1 MNILIF
7 GARGYIGSF
16 LSKRFEEAGHNVLR
30 VDRATLNFGAGGED
44 ILIRA
49 LIQEFEPDVV
59 INAVGEIDV
68 SEAVTPQI
76 MFSSLLLPSLLIFRH
91 FKIFGTQRKVRIL
104 TFGSTSEGEPRKNY
118 PMYAALKTAEATLIS
133 TAVEEFLG
141 TEVSWFRLKLPRL
154 GGGLGI
160 ENPSGGI
167 IISPT
172 NLDSVWLD
180 VTVMLEI
187 D

>member
-7 GARGYIGSF
+7 GSSGYLGSF
-16 LSKRFEEAGHNVLR
+16 LSKRFEEAEHKVLK
-30 VDRATLNFGAGGED
+30 VDRATLNFGAGSED
-44 ILIRA
+44 ILIRS
-49 LIQEFEPDVV
+49 LIQEFNPDVV
-59 INAVGEIDV
+59 INAVGEIDL
-68 SEAVTPQI
+68 SEAVTPQV

-91 FKIFGTQRKVRIL
+91 FKNFGSQRKVRIV
-104 TFGSTSEGEPRKNY
+104 TFGSTSEGKPRRNY
-118 PMYAALKTAEATLIS
+118 PMYAALKTAEAALIS
-133 TAVEEFLG
+133 TAVEEFSG

-160 ENPSGGI
+160 ENQSGGI
-167 IISPT
+167 IITPT
-172 NLDSVWLD
+172 NLESVWLD